1 VKYPGGL
8 SGGVHLLEEDLRPRV
23 EAYFRGAG
31 FRVHHEV
38 FLLERWIDM
47 LAVKGDVVA
56 VELKIRDWRQAIKQ
70 AVMYQLAADYSVV
83 AMPWE
88 NAFAA
93 HRHRWRF
100 EEDGVGLLAVRGDEV
115 RVLLDPEY
123 SVRKLAW
130 LNDMLTEPSPV
141 TKRLARRKVEGF
153 TSAADLAPTSVGGEG
168 LGRRTE
174 TSESEQQP
182 EAEESDAP
190 EDEKMDRGEHR
201 F

>member
-1 VKYPGGL
+1 
-8 SGGVHLLEEDLRPRV
+8 VHRLEEDLRPRV
-23 EAYFRGAG
+23 EAYFRGRG

-38 FLLERWIDM
+38 FLLERWIDV

-56 VELKIRDWRQAIKQ
+56 VELKIRDWRQALKQ

-123 SVRKLAW
+123 SARKLAW
-130 LNDMLTEPSPV
+130 LNDLLTEASPV
-141 TKRLARRKVEGF
+141 TKRLPRREVEGF
-153 TSAADLAPTSVGGEG
+153 TNAADLPPASAGGERP
-168 LGRRTE
+168 GRGAE
-174 TSESEQQP
+174 AAEPEEQP
-182 EAEESDAP
+182 DAEEGDAA
-190 EDEKMDRGEHR
+190 EDEEMDRGEHGL
-201 F
+201 